1 MRRATDPFQQE
12 IMYCC
17 VRRCVTAAHDSISQM
32 QHLHQQNLL
41 QSWWHNSHCK
51 FPHLRETQH
60 SQSDLMLIDV
70 FAALGVL
77 LAFQTLDPQS
87 KAELGIFNSDDIEA
101 TIRGGLDLLEKVGG
115 QMHPI
120 ASRYV
125 QAFRQLQEKLRVF
138 SSSSVRGMYSSGGT
152 TMRPPPNGQTS
163 SIGLDLEGRP
173 DINGGRGENA
183 GPTAAYSYIGET
195 NEISRATSQEASLM
209 VGFENEF
216 ANIENMLLDST
227 GWTALMDD
235 WSNGFV

>member
-1 MRRATDPFQQE
+1 
-12 IMYCC
+12 
-17 VRRCVTAAHDSISQM
+17 
-32 QHLHQQNLL
+32 
-41 QSWWHNSHCK
+41 
-51 FPHLRETQH
+51 
-60 SQSDLMLIDV
+60 MLIRVDV

-87 KAELGIFNSDDIEA
+87 KTDVGIFNSDDLEA

-138 SSSSVRGMYSSGGT
+138 SSSSVRGMYSNGGT
-152 TMRPPPNGQTS
+152 TMGPPPNDQTS
-163 SIGLDLEGRP
+163 SIGLNPQAGP

-183 GPTAAYSYIGET
+183 GPTTAYSYIGEI
-195 NEISRATSQEASLM
+195 NEISRATSREASLI

-227 GWTALMDD
+227 GWTGLMDD
-235 WSNGFV
+235 WGNGFG